1 MSTFNGRAENIE
13 NNLNK
18 VKTINPAVTDNQ
30 YPSAKAV
37 YDFAKKDTTYDP
49 KSENAQT
56 GKAVAQAI
64 SHFDTILKQGNTFI
78 FDGGRPS
85 GKIDIDLVVD
95 DGLDPQSQNPL
106 QNDVIAQKIA
116 SMQQQ
121 TLINLGEIQNLKTE
135 NQNQSQSISELEQL
149 VAQKVAEIYS
159 TLQVEEGSNEGWDYI
174 KFPNGS
180 FIAWGEFTYTPSPT
194 SEGTAA
200 GGGLYYS
207 VPFEVA
213 LPFAPLPK
221 PYPIVSATISR
232 NSWAINAVVT
242 NENPKLYVRVMKVGK
257 INESTNYPIRLQ
269 VTGRWK

>member
-49 KSENAQT
+49 KSDNAQT

-64 SHFDTILKQGNTFI
+64 SHFDTILKRGNTFI

-85 GKIDIDLVVD
+85 GKIDIGLVVD

-106 QNDVIAQKIA
+106 QNDVIAQQFA
-116 SMQQQ
+116 NMQQSAE
-121 TLINLGEIQNLKTE
+121 LNLGEIQNLKTE

-149 VAQKVAEIYS
+149 VTQKVAEIYS

-180 FIAWGEFTYTPSPT
+180 FIAWGEFRKTTT
-194 SEGTAA
+194 IESE
-200 GGGLYYS
+200 LVNDVYRSESFRIY
-207 VPFEVA
+207 
-213 LPFAPLPK
+213 LPFAVVASDAG
-221 PYPIVSATISR
+221 YPIVTGSTTVQA
-232 NSWAINAVVT
+232 WLINAVVPNST
-242 NENPKLYVRVMKVGK
+242 YLNIRFASNSKFSKGK
-257 INESTNYPIRLQ
+257 EYPLRLQ
-269 VTGRWK
+269 LTGRWK